1 MNSKSKPDL
10 EITGSSPR
18 KHKRGSENRARSRQ
32 VAVRLSPAEHALL
45 QAAAAIF
52 GKSAASVLRDA
63 FMASV
68 KVEVQ

>member
-1 MNSKSKPDL
+1 MTQRKPPG
-10 EITGSSPR
+10 ER

-45 QAAAAIF
+45 MSAAAIS
-52 GKSAASVLRDA
+52 GKSPPSVLRDA